1 MKRAQFFATPSK
13 GCKAL
18 NLTGPEALSRLLMTP
33 ILSVKQ
39 RPFRVLRRRAE
50 GPDLFEVR
58 CQLRSLVRDE
68 NRDELGWFGAAG
80 VG

>member
-1 MKRAQFFATPSK
+1 
-13 GCKAL
+13 
-18 NLTGPEALSRLLMTP
+18 MTP

>member
-1 MKRAQFFATPSK
+1 MLAVHCDAFERLQ
-13 GCKAL
+13 
-18 NLTGPEALSRLLMTP
+18 GPQPYRPRSIGRLLMTP